1 LPARQIVCVTD
12 TTNTILLALLIFSAA
27 LLYST
32 VGHAGASGYLAS
44 MALMDLAPAAMR
56 PTSLML
62 NVAVAIIASTKF
74 IRAGCFSW
82 ALFWPF
88 AVTSIPAAFLGGRMV
103 LPSHIYKVLLG
114 LVLLYAAARL
124 FQTAAKPNL
133 SRTATPPRWAPP
145 VIGAVIGLLSG
156 LTGVGGGIFL
166 SPVLIFTGWAETREA
181 SGISAL
187 FILVNSVAGL
197 LGNTASL
204 ANVSSGLMYWM
215 PAAVIGGW
223 IGAEYGSKR
232 LTPPLL
238 RQCLAAV
245 LVVASLKLML
255 TR

>member
-1 LPARQIVCVTD
+1 VLD
-12 TTNTILLALLIFSAA
+12 TTQTFLLALLIFSAA

-44 MALMDLAPAAMR
+44 MALMGLAPIAMR
-56 PTSLML
+56 PTALTL
-62 NVAVAIIASTKF
+62 NVAVAIIASVKF

-82 ALFWPF
+82 PLFWPF
-88 AVTSIPAAFLGGRMV
+88 AVTSIPAAFIGGRLV
-103 LPSHIYKVLLG
+103 LPSHLYKVLLG
-114 LVLLYAAARL
+114 LVLLFAAARL
-124 FQTAAKPNL
+124 FQTAGKLNL
-133 SRTATPPRWAPP
+133 NRTATPPRWAPP
-145 VIGAVIGLLSG
+145 LIGAVIGLLSG

-166 SPVLIFTGWAETREA
+166 SPLLLFTGWAETREA

-187 FILVNSVAGL
+187 FILVNSAAGL
-197 LGNTASL
+197 LGNMASL
-204 ANVSSGLMYWM
+204 SRVGSGLMFWL